1 MPKKGVKKKKKQDG
15 LPDKFWALMPAPGTF
30 NWFKVILFIL
40 HYISVRNSEHARML

>member
-1 MPKKGVKKKKKQDG
+1 MYSVVKDIASMPKKGGKKQKKPDS

-40 HYISVRNSEHARML
+40 NL